1 MKNIYFFKGEIL
13 RDMKVSIIVPVYNS
27 EKYLK
32 DCLDSLVN
40 QTLKEIEI
48 IAIDDASNDKSLEI
62 LKSYK
67 IKYPDKIK
75 VYSNPKNIGQGA
87 TRNKGIELATGEY
100 IGFLDSDDY
109 VNFNMY
115 AKMYEMAKKND
126 SPEIITTGL
135 VFVKNN
141 EYLVN
146 SFKGISQTNGS
157 IINVVDNPKVIL
169 DESPSVCNKLFRKD
183 MIKNNPFIEGKR
195 WEDIAFTY
203 AKMFRANKILR
214 FNDADYFYRRR
225 ANEGVSSQNNQF
237 NNHLFDIFEVNDFL
251 EKELREANKYEQYE
265 YYIKFIE
272 IAYSLYRVTEIFSWN
287 IDENK
292 KQELINKMCK
302 LILEKYGDWRV
313 YPEELLSSKIG
324 IIELEKIN
332 EYFVKPKKISGL

>member
-1 MKNIYFFKGEIL
+1 
-13 RDMKVSIIVPVYNS
+13 MKVSIIVPVYNS

-40 QTLKEIEI
+40 QTLKDIEI
-48 IAIDDASNDKSLEI
+48 IVIDDASSDNSLEI
-62 LKSYK
+62 LKDYES
-67 IKYPDKIK
+67 KYPNKIR
-75 VYSNPKNIGQGA
+75 VYANTKNLGQGA
-87 TRNKGIELATGEY
+87 TRNKGIKLATGEY

-126 SPEIITTGL
+126 DPEIVTTGL

-141 EYLVN
+141 DYLAN

-157 IINVVDNPKVIL
+157 IISVFDNPSAIL
-169 DESPSVCNKLFRKD
+169 DESPSVCNKLFRSD
-183 MIKNNPFIEGKR
+183 MIKNAPFIEKKM

-203 AKMFRANKILR
+203 AKMFKANKILR

-237 NNHLFDIFEVNDFL
+237 NIHLFDIFEVNDFL
-251 EKELREANKYEQYE
+251 EKELREANKYETYE
-265 YYIKFIE
+265 YYIKFIQ

-287 IDENK
+287 IDEK
-292 KQELINKMCK
+292 TKQELINKMCK
-302 LILEKYGDWRV
+302 LILAKYGDWRV
-313 YPEELLSSKIG
+313 YPKELLSSKIG

-332 EYFVKPKKISGL
+332 EYFVKNNQSKDMKRS

>member
-1 MKNIYFFKGEIL
+1 
-13 RDMKVSIIVPVYNS
+13 MKVSIIVPVYNS

-32 DCLDSLVN
+32 ICLDSLVN

-48 IAIDDASNDKSLEI
+48 IAIDDASSDKSLEI
-62 LKSYK
+62 LKNYEQ
-67 IKYPDKIK
+67 KYPNKIK
-75 VYSNPKNIGQGA
+75 VYTNPKNLGQGV
-87 TRNKGIELATGEY
+87 TRNKGIKLATGEY

-126 SPEIITTGL
+126 DPEIVTTGL
-135 VFVKNN
+135 VFVNN
-141 EYLVN
+141 NDYLAN
-146 SFKGISQTNGS
+146 SFKGISQTSGS
-157 IINVVDNPKVIL
+157 IISVFDNPSAIL
-169 DESPSVCNKLFRKD
+169 DESPSVCNKLFRSD
-183 MIKNNPFIEGKR
+183 MIKNAPFIEEKM

-203 AKMFRANKILR
+203 AKMFKANKILR

-237 NNHLFDIFEVNDFL
+237 NIHLFDIFEVNDFL
-251 EKELREANKYEQYE
+251 EKELREANKYEKYE
-265 YYIKFIE
+265 YYIKFIQT
-272 IAYSLYRVTEIFSWN
+272 AYSLYRVTEIFSWN
-287 IDENK
+287 IDEK
-292 KQELINKMCK
+292 EKQEIINKMCK

-324 IIELEKIN
+324 ILELEKIN